1 MKHILF
7 CGVALVLWGACQST
21 PAVPAAPTTGSRGA
35 TIAFDSITESTAVA
49 TAVRGFFD
57 WYSQFMNSPD
67 AKSDKY
73 YFVDY
78 ETPHPVLKP
87 AVLDLYLQEFVKG
100 GFAGQAFMQRQ
111 KAFYQKAAV
120 LWQKQEKD
128 DVPSG
133 MDADPFFCAQDD
145 VAEYY
150 RKAPIAVRF
159 TGPDQATAT
168 LDLTDPTMGTKLNVF
183 LQKENGKWLYV
194 ATECDL
200 GVE

>member
-1 MKHILF
+1 MKNIIFIGSIL
-7 CGVALVLWGACQST
+7 ALWSACQST
-21 PAVPAAPTTGSRGA
+21 PSVPATTTASRSA
-35 TIAFDSITESTAVA
+35 AVALDSTAEKVA
-49 TAVRGFFD
+49 ITTAVRGFFG
-57 WYSQFMNSPD
+57 WYSKFMETPE
-67 AKSDKY
+67 AKSDKF

-78 ETPHPVLKP
+78 ETPHPVLKS
-87 AVLDLYLQEFVKG
+87 AVLDMYLQEFVKG
-100 GFAGQAFMQRQ
+100 GFAGQAFVRRQ

-120 LWQKQEKD
+120 LWQKEEQG

-150 RKAPIAVRF
+150 RKAPVAVRF

-183 LQKENGKWLYV
+183 VQKENGKWLYV
-194 ATECDL
+194 GTECDL